1 MHMLFFPS
9 FPWETLFVYNGEIS
23 LYNQIVTM
31 LTKQKKGRKFMKK
44 ITLLL
49 TLTLMV
55 SAVPVSAQ
63 AKTVNTQTVLNAIK
77 IVKQA
82 QMIKGDK
89 QTVTRNILKA
99 LGIDD
104 ELINS
109 LLPSSSK
116 PTAAPTAAP
125 TTAPTAKPT
134 VAPTTAPTAKPTV
147 APTIAPTAK
156 PTVAPTARPTAK
168 PTTAPAQ
175 NTEAAM
181 EAEVLRLVNEERT
194 SRGLGALKR
203 ASDLDALARAHSQD
217 MINRHFFDHNNPD
230 GQSPFDRMRAAGIS
244 YRAAA
249 ENIAYGQRSAEAV
262 MNAWMNS
269 SGHRANILN
278 GTYTEIGI
286 GAVKNSGGT
295 IYWTQEFVKR

>member
-1 MHMLFFPS
+1 
-9 FPWETLFVYNGEIS
+9 
-23 LYNQIVTM
+23 M

-49 TLTLMV
+49 TISLMV
-55 SAVPVSAQ
+55 SAMPVSAQ
-63 AKTVNTQTVLNAIK
+63 ARTIDAKKVQSAIR

-82 QMIKGDK
+82 QTIKGDRA
-89 QTVTRNILKA
+89 TVTRNILKS

-109 LLPSSSK
+109 LLPSSSAPTTAPTTK
-116 PTAAPTAAP
+116 PTAAPTAVPTAAPTAVPTAKPTAAP

-134 VAPTTAPTAKPTV
+134 
-147 APTIAPTAK
+147 AK
-156 PTVAPTARPTAK
+156 PTVAPTAKPTAVPTQAPTAKPTAAPTAK
-168 PTTAPAQ
+168 PTTAPAA

-181 EAEVLRLVNEERT
+181 EAEVLRLVNEERAKY
-194 SRGLGALKR
+194 GLGALKR

-217 MINRHFFDHNNPD
+217 MITRHFFDHTNPS

-249 ENIAYGQRSAEAV
+249 ENIAYGQRSAAAV
-262 MNAWMNS
+262 MDAWMNS

-286 GAVKNSGGT
+286 GAVRNSGGT